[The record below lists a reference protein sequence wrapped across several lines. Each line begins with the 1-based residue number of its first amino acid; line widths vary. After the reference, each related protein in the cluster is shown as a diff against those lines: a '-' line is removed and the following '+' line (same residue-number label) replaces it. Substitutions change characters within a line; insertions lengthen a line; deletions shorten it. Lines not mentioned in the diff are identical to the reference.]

1 MRTQVTLKTL
11 AERLNLSTSTVS
23 RALTDQWD
31 VNAHTKQIVIELAL
45 ELNYKPN
52 IMAVKLKQCQQKKT
66 KITTKSKV
74 TIKGMAQQLHLAPST
89 VSRALANKKD
99 ISYETRKL
107 VLALAK
113 KLHYYPNPV
122 AQVLRTQYHKAIQQD
137 FVYENR
143 KRSR

>member
-23 RALTDQWD
+23 RALADQWD
-31 VNAHTKQIVIELAL
+31 VNARTKQIVKELAL
-45 ELNYKPN
+45 ELNYRPN
-52 IMAVKLKQCQQKKT
+52 ILAVKLKQCQQKKT
-66 KITTKSKV
+66 KTKSKV
-74 TIKGMAQQLHLAPST
+74 TIKGIAHQLHLAPST

-99 ISYETRKL
+99 ISSETRKM
-107 VLALAK
+107 VQTWAK

-122 AQVLRTQYHKAIQQD
+122 AQVLRTQYHKTIQQN
-137 FVYENR
+137 FVYEDR

>member
-52 IMAVKLKQCQQKKT
+52 IMAVKLKQCQQKK
-66 KITTKSKV
+66 
-74 TIKGMAQQLHLAPST
+74 
-89 VSRALANKKD
+89 NKNND
-99 ISYETRKL
+99 
-107 VLALAK
+107 
-113 KLHYYPNPV
+113 
-122 AQVLRTQYHKAIQQD
+122 
-137 FVYENR
+137 
-143 KRSR
+143 